1 MAQSR
6 NLFRIT
12 RFVLLKIPSLFRL
25 FSLARTP
32 EKRLLIIKTDAI
44 GDYILF
50 RNFIEVI
57 YNAEK
62 YKDYQID
69 LLGNNLWQPIALNY
83 DASFINQFFF
93 INPDELYHSPLK
105 TIKLGWHLFKKNYEI
120 VLQPTYARTLI
131 NDGLAGLTAVKQI
144 IGFEGDTERIA
155 PKYKVKTDRFY
166 TERIPLA
173 ESVLFEFDRSRF
185 FFETVLM
192 QAVELYGPLLPVN
205 QTKKNGVVIF
215 PGAGVGKRSWE
226 AEKFLTLIRLINQQT
241 KQPVY
246 LAGSAGELEIGDY
259 IEKNL
264 TPQSVTNLI
273 NKTSLIQ
280 LVGLISDASL
290 IISNETSAIHIAAAT
305 QTNAVCI
312 MGGGHFER
320 FAPYP
325 EYMENKPVC
334 VYKKMEC
341 YSCNWSCKFTIAV
354 GDPYPCL
361 AEISVA
367 SVWQQV
373 QSFIAAL

>member
-1 MAQSR
+1 MAQNR
-6 NLFRIT
+6 NLFRTT
-12 RFVLLKIPSLFRL
+12 RFILLKIPFLFRL
-25 FSLARTP
+25 LALARTP
-32 EKRLLIIKTDAI
+32 AKRLLIIKTDAI

-57 YNAEK
+57 YDAEK
-62 YKDYQID
+62 YKGYQVD
-69 LLGNNLWQPIALNY
+69 LLGNNLWNPISLNY

-93 INPDELYHSPLK
+93 INPDELYHSPLR
-105 TIKLGWHLFKKNYEI
+105 TFKLGWQLFKRRYEI

-131 NDGLAGLTAVKQI
+131 NDGFAGLTAAKQI
-144 IGFEGDTERIA
+144 IGFEGDAERIS

-173 ESVLFEFDRSRF
+173 ESILFEFDRSRF

-192 QAVELYGPLLPVN
+192 QAVELYGPFLPVGHPA
-205 QTKKNGVVIF
+205 KNGIVIF

-226 AEKFLTLIRLINQQT
+226 AGKFLNLIRLISQQT

-246 LAGSAGELEIGDY
+246 LAGSAAELEIGHY

-264 TPQSVTNLI
+264 APKSVVNLI

-280 LVGLISDASL
+280 LIDLISGASL
-290 IISNETSAIHIAAAT
+290 IISNETSAVHIAAAT

-312 MGGGHFER
+312 LGGGHFGR

-334 VYKKMEC
+334 VYQKMEC
-341 YSCNWSCKFTIAV
+341 YSCNWSCKFTIAA
-354 GDPYPCL
+354 GDPYPCI

-367 SVWQQV
+367 AVWQQV